1 VPLILLTPDV
11 GQLSCIYNHLV
22 PQLRIMALM
31 ESEAIVLRTYPLREA
46 DLLVTLFT
54 RAEGKVRGVARS
66 AKKSKRR
73 FGGALEPMTYV
84 RAFYD
89 VRERQELVRLD
100 ACEVIESPLATE
112 VSYAR
117 AVALAHVAELL
128 DELLPDREA
137 NDAIFRMTLSVLH
150 ALQHVEIDAAIIK
163 TGGRLKT
170 GSEKTGSEKTNSDT
184 KSCSDIWMPVTY
196 FELWLTRL
204 VGFLPELTECIAC
217 GRTLNGSRAWFHA
230 LADGLMCPEDKR
242 LASSE
247 ISSESRALAAQMFRA
262 PVESFAGTPWPKSQ
276 AADLRKFLIQTL
288 QRNIEKKL
296 VTASMLEK
304 GGF

>member
-1 VPLILLTPDV
+1 MSLT
-11 GQLSCIYNHLV
+11 
-22 PQLRIMALM
+22 

-54 RAEGKVRGVARS
+54 RAEGKVRGVARA

-100 ACEVIESPLATE
+100 SFEVIESPMANE
-112 VSYAR
+112 VTYAR
-117 AVALAHVAELL
+117 AVALAHVAELV

-137 NDAIFRMTLSVLH
+137 NDAIFRLTLSVLH
-150 ALQHVEIDAAIIK
+150 AMK
-163 TGGRLKT
+163 
-170 GSEKTGSEKTNSDT
+170 GSEV
-184 KSCSDIWMPVTY
+184 WMPVTY

-204 VGFLPELTECIAC
+204 VGFLPELTECIVC
-217 GRTLNGSRAWFHA
+217 GRSLNGSPAYFHA
-230 LADGLMCPEDKR
+230 LADGLMCLDDKR
-242 LASSE
+242 LASSQ
-247 ISSESRALAAQMFRA
+247 ISGQSRALAAQMFRA
-262 PVESFAGTPWPKSQ
+262 PVDSFLETPWPK
-276 AADLRKFLIQTL
+276 ALGADLRKFLIQIL
-288 QRNIEKKL
+288 QRHIEKKL
-296 VTASMLEK
+296 VTAGVLEK